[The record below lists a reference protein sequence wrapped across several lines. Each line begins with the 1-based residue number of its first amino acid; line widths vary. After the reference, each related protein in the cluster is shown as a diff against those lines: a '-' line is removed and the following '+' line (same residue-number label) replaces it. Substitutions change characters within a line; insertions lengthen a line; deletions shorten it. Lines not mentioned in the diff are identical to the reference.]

1 MSNPFCDNYVD
12 DASTP
17 PTSPISDGISE
28 PIDWN
33 SRNLMYLLSALRP
46 EEVAADI
53 LVFNPPLEA
62 LEDLTYPFHLQI
74 HKKAV
79 STRIDSH
86 PYSRDTHICTRRP
99 QPCTLVA
106 ESNRE
111 CMSPELAR
119 RSLAHDLLSN
129 IELVDATI
137 ARYNALWVIHNS
149 DVSTLESILR
159 AMCEMITIADDEW
172 QGRLDQL
179 CGMAAGDY
187 TGQCVDGDCSAET
200 RLEYHL
206 LMTGRIALEDWIR
219 CVGACLGMDSEKE
232 RAAHAEA
239 YDEAGSFLGRAFY
252 QIVG

>member
-1 MSNPFCDNYVD
+1 MSNPFYDNYVD

-33 SRNLMYLLSALRP
+33 SRNLVYLLSVLRP
-46 EEVAADI
+46 EEVVADI

-137 ARYNALWVIHNS
+137 ARYNAL
-149 DVSTLESILR
+149 
-159 AMCEMITIADDEW
+159 
-172 QGRLDQL
+172 
-179 CGMAAGDY
+179 
-187 TGQCVDGDCSAET
+187 
-200 RLEYHL
+200 
-206 LMTGRIALEDWIR
+206 
-219 CVGACLGMDSEKE
+219 
-232 RAAHAEA
+232 
-239 YDEAGSFLGRAFY
+239 
-252 QIVG
+252 